1 MSNSRMHPKNPL
13 VGVGA
18 VVLNEDKILL
28 VKRLYPP
35 GKGRW
40 SIPGGLVEV
49 GEDLEQ
55 AVIRELKEETNLD
68 GIPLGVVSVA
78 QYIEESRGL
87 VRYHY
92 VIIDFLVKVNNFAN
106 MKAGTDAEEVKLFK
120 LDDALKLSLTSTT
133 KKLVGYLIQC
143 RRELKYIPLIT
154 SIIRR

>member
-68 GIPLGVVSVA
+68 GTPLGVVSVA
-78 QYIEESRGL
+78 QYIEGSGGL
-87 VRYHY
+87 IRYHY
-92 VIIDFLVKVNNFAN
+92 VIIDFLVKVNDFTG

-120 LDDALKLSLTSTT
+120 LDDALELPLTSTT
-133 KKLVGYLIQC
+133 RKLISYLTQC
-143 RRELKYIPLIT
+143 RRKLKYIPLIT

>member
-1 MSNSRMHPKNPL
+1 MSSSRINPRDPL

-18 VVLNEDKILL
+18 VILNEDKILL

-49 GEDLEQ
+49 GEDLEH

-68 GIPLGVVSVA
+68 GTPLGVISVA
-78 QYIEESRGL
+78 QYIEGSEGL
-87 VRYHY
+87 IRYHY
-92 VIIDFLVKVNNFAN
+92 VIIDFLVKVNNFTN
-106 MKAGTDAEEVKLFK
+106 MKASTDAEEVKLFK
-120 LDDALKLSLTSTT
+120 LDDALKLPLTSTT
-133 KKLVGYLIQC
+133 KKLVSYLIQC